1 MFQRRSGSSL
11 PTTIG
16 GGGGGM
22 NNNGGGHFGLPFGQ
36 KDNAPDGS
44 GKSIKMDGTCDC
56 RIFCFPFDKT
66 YYFVAVVDVVVV

>member
-11 PTTIG
+11 PTTVGG

-22 NNNGGGHFGLPFGQ
+22 NNNGGGHFGLPFGH

-44 GKSIKMDGTCDC
+44 GKSIKMDGTYNC
-56 RIFCFPFDKT
+56 RMFVFFP
-66 YYFVAVVDVVVV
+66 